1 MFYPDRLFRKL
12 SLSIAIMSFL
22 AVGAFADSQA
32 RMVRLSEVDGDVKVD
47 RNAGQGMEKAF
58 LNLPV
63 IQGAKIATGKTGRAE
78 VEFEDGS
85 TLHLAPETIVTFTLL
100 SLRDSGA
107 KVSTLHLQEGTA
119 YVNLAGSKIDEFSMT
134 FGPETLALKSAV
146 HLRVLMGD
154 TDATVAVFKGEAEV
168 SGASGSVQVAKNHTV
183 DFDLLDKD
191 KYTIAKQI
199 VPEPFDDWD
208 NEQAQY
214 HERYMSSA
222 SAPAASPYGYGT
234 SDLNYYGAYSTV
246 PGYGLLWQPYLAGAG
261 WDPFMSGAWAYYPGA
276 GYSWV
281 SGYPWG
287 WTPYHSGNWAFV
299 PGYGWGWQPGNWS
312 GWSLTGVTNAPSGF
326 QMPQAPSSGH
336 GTIRIT
342 RGPEPSQMNRSG
354 SKLSIPQNSA
364 GLGLPRGSIKNFGEL
379 SQSVQKS
386 GTVSTRLHL
395 EPVGEAAVFW
405 RSQSPVRPGMV
416 GPPSSGM
423 AAASHATQSSSSHS
437 GSSSGHTT
445 K

>member
-1 MFYPDRLFRKL
+1 VFCPDRLFR
-12 SLSIAIMSFL
+12 SLCVSIAILPLL
-22 AVGAFADSQA
+22 AAAAFADSQA
-32 RMVRLSEVDGDVKVD
+32 RTVRLSEVDGDVKVD
-47 RNAGQGMEKAF
+47 RNAGQGTEKAF
-58 LNLPV
+58 LNLPI

-85 TLHLAPETIVTFTLL
+85 TLHLAPDTIVTVTQL

-107 KVSTLHLQEGTA
+107 KVSALHLQEGIV
-119 YVNLAGSKIDEFSMT
+119 YVNIAGSKIDEFAMT
-134 FGPETLALKSAV
+134 FGRETLSLKSAA

-168 SGASGSVQVAKNHTV
+168 SGGSGSVQVAKGHTV
-183 DFDLLDKD
+183 DFDLIDKD
-191 KYTIAKQI
+191 KYTTAKEI

-214 HERYMSSA
+214 HERYMSAA
-222 SAPAASPYGYGT
+222 SAPSASPYAYGT
-234 SDLNYYGAYSTV
+234 SDLNYYGAYSSV
-246 PGYGLLWQPYLAGAG
+246 PGYGLLWQPYLVGSG
-261 WDPFMSGAWAYYPGA
+261 WDPFMSGAWAFYPGA
-276 GYSWV
+276 GYAWV

-342 RGPEPSQMNRSG
+342 RGPEPSQMGRSG

-379 SQSVQKS
+379 SQAVQKS
-386 GTVSTRLHL
+386 GVVSTRLHV

-405 RSQSPVRPGMV
+405 RSQYPGRSGMV
-416 GPPSSGM
+416 ARPSAGM
-423 AAASHATQSSSSHS
+423 SLSSRAGQSSSAHV
-437 GSSSGHTT
+437 GSSSGHTS